1 MRMADMSYCIV
12 AHAPHIK
19 EKNWDQAPQFPR
31 FGLIIVPRGDQPRAV
46 HNASNPSACLLL
58 HKRIDL
64 TKTRSSQCADPTGK
78 EFATEFQ
85 QAKVLKKLL
94 KNIEKLLKNTE
105 IMP

>member
-1 MRMADMSYCIV
+1 MSESMSCS
-12 AHAPHIK
+12 
-19 EKNWDQAPQFPR
+19 
-31 FGLIIVPRGDQPRAV
+31 GLSTRRGG
-46 HNASNPSACLLL
+46 
-58 HKRIDL
+58 
-64 TKTRSSQCADPTGK
+64 TGK

>member
-1 MRMADMSYCIV
+1 MC
-12 AHAPHIK
+12 
-19 EKNWDQAPQFPR
+19 PQFFQSAYYPYADE
-31 FGLIIVPRGDQPRAV
+31 LINIQLILR
-46 HNASNPSACLLL
+46 H
-58 HKRIDL
+58 
-64 TKTRSSQCADPTGK
+64 TGK

>member
-1 MRMADMSYCIV
+1 M
-12 AHAPHIK
+12 PLTG
-19 EKNWDQAPQFPR
+19 NWGKGGVEFENEY
-31 FGLIIVPRGDQPRAV
+31 GDV
-46 HNASNPSACLLL
+46 HLPTA
-58 HKRIDL
+58 
-64 TKTRSSQCADPTGK
+64 TGK

>member
-1 MRMADMSYCIV
+1 MI
-12 AHAPHIK
+12 
-19 EKNWDQAPQFPR
+19 
-31 FGLIIVPRGDQPRAV
+31 QPGVQRDRSHPWA
-46 HNASNPSACLLL
+46 
-58 HKRIDL
+58 RIQDDSL
-64 TKTRSSQCADPTGK
+64 RQSTYTGK

>member
-1 MRMADMSYCIV
+1 MAHTTSRI
-12 AHAPHIK
+12 
-19 EKNWDQAPQFPR
+19 PR
-31 FGLIIVPRGDQPRAV
+31 VEYIAF
-46 HNASNPSACLLL
+46 ACGSSVCQNGQKCKTGF
-58 HKRIDL
+58 HDL
-64 TKTRSSQCADPTGK
+64 TGK

>member
-1 MRMADMSYCIV
+1 MEFSHTI
-12 AHAPHIK
+12 
-19 EKNWDQAPQFPR
+19 
-31 FGLIIVPRGDQPRAV
+31 
-46 HNASNPSACLLL
+46 
-58 HKRIDL
+58 
-64 TKTRSSQCADPTGK
+64 TGK

>member
-1 MRMADMSYCIV
+1 MWGGSARLR
-12 AHAPHIK
+12 
-19 EKNWDQAPQFPR
+19 FPR
-31 FGLIIVPRGDQPRAV
+31 ELSGGVLGFFTTRLSRL
-46 HNASNPSACLLL
+46 SSPSQ
-58 HKRIDL
+58 
-64 TKTRSSQCADPTGK
+64 SSTGK

>member
-1 MRMADMSYCIV
+1 MLP
-12 AHAPHIK
+12 APAVGNHVVQGALQDPQHIT
-19 EKNWDQAPQFPR
+19 
-31 FGLIIVPRGDQPRAV
+31 
-46 HNASNPSACLLL
+46 SARC
-58 HKRIDL
+58 
-64 TKTRSSQCADPTGK
+64 TGK

>member
-1 MRMADMSYCIV
+1 MCAVD
-12 AHAPHIK
+12 
-19 EKNWDQAPQFPR
+19 
-31 FGLIIVPRGDQPRAV
+31 LIW
-46 HNASNPSACLLL
+46 N
-58 HKRIDL
+58 
-64 TKTRSSQCADPTGK
+64 RSTGK

>member
-1 MRMADMSYCIV
+1 MTPMG
-12 AHAPHIK
+12 
-19 EKNWDQAPQFPR
+19 N
-31 FGLIIVPRGDQPRAV
+31 
-46 HNASNPSACLLL
+46 
-58 HKRIDL
+58 
-64 TKTRSSQCADPTGK
+64 TGK